1 MEKNRKRFLDQLNK
15 KRREFEEALQRLMES
30 QKAYNGHLYG
40 DQFMD
45 ESDHAQREI
54 STASNYGLI
63 ERKTRELK
71 QIDRLIQKITHDENF
86 GICEECGEPIPIKR
100 LLAVPETTLC
110 VNCQRELE
118 KMDQLRSLGARNNIG
133 YSTSLSSEWDQDT
146 ESEVGYLEVVETEDL
161 EFLPFVE
168 TDFSDSGEEVKTK

>member
-1 MEKNRKRFLDQLNK
+1 MQKNRKKFLEQLNK
-15 KRREFEEALQRLMES
+15 KRREFEEALQRLIEN
-30 QKAYNGHLYG
+30 QRAYNGHLYG
-40 DQFMD
+40 DQFTD

-54 STASNYGLI
+54 SAASNYSLI

-71 QIDRLIQKITHDENF
+71 QIDRLIQKVTQDENF
-86 GICEECGEPIPIKR
+86 GICEECGEPIPAKR

-118 KMDQLRSLGARNNIG
+118 KMDQLRSLSARNHTG
-133 YSTSLSSEWDQDT
+133 YPTGLSSEWEQDSD
-146 ESEVGYLEVVETEDL
+146 SEPGDFEIVETEDL

-168 TDFSDSGEEVKTK
+168 SEFSDAGEEVKSK